1 MISNV
6 VALKSDVA
14 EEKMNFREIFRVVR
28 FSTFATLSRDKRK
41 VTQSP
46 SDRRE

>member
-28 FSTFATLSRDKRK
+28 FSTFRRYRGTRK

-46 SDRRE
+46 SDRRD